1 VHWLQTHPT
10 DSLNQPTASRAR
22 GNCAFGALSSSAWW
36 DSLEPLLAKRYRVIN
51 YSRRFAFPNRPAS
64 RDDSDPLSQHAAD
77 LVALVETLRLG
88 KMHLVGNSSG
98 AFVCLLAAQQRP
110 DLARTLTLEEPPVVS
125 MFLQALPPK
134 PGELFKLL
142 FSSPGALVLLVK
154 FGAGTIGPA
163 TKAFQDGNDGVGLE
177 IFARGVLGA
186 AAFAK
191 TTPARR
197 QQMLDNV
204 MAHRAALLGAV
215 ATDQQQDDVC
225 RLQLTV
231 DFFFPAL
238 ARYDLPVV
246 PLTDQ
251 ALPLDQPQRGREVIA
266 KPLVLVRIR
275 VEDCERLVRRHHSPP
290 ERRDSTPN
298 RAYG

>member
-88 KMHLVGNSSG
+88 KVHLVGNSSG
-98 AFVCLLAAQQRP
+98 AFVCLLAAQQQP

-204 MAHRAALLGAV
+204 TAHRAALLGAG
-215 ATDQQQDDVC
+215 
-225 RLQLTV
+225 
-231 DFFFPAL
+231 
-238 ARYDLPVV
+238 LPVF
-246 PLTDQ
+246 TAAEAQ
-251 ALPLDQPQRGREVIA
+251 AIETPTLLIRGSDTPAFQRRINECLAGLMPSAKELCIPDASHLVHEDNPQAVAEA
-266 KPLVLVRIR
+266 IR
-275 VEDCERLVRRHHSPP
+275 AFCSEH
-290 ERRDSTPN
+290 
-298 RAYG
+298 